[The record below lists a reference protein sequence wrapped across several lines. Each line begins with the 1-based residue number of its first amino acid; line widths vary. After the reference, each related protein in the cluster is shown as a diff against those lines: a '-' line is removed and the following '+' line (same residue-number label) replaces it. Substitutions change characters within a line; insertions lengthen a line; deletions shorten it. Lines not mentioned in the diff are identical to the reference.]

1 MQLCLRT
8 IKQIMQT
15 VPINLADKQ
24 LQIAKQ
30 MLAESKAVLASNSGR
45 KATKAERAIA
55 IAMDTQ
61 LRVLQKLMAQIATEQ
76 ARQLEVEYATPTS
89 LLADFEIEGELNY
102 LLAESDPAWD
112 DDSETNNILAT
123 RDAWISTGA
132 ETLETLA
139 SAANTGS
146 YGGSSKL
153 LPQQCWLM
161 HDLLDHSYKP
171 GDPELSDENLLRVDK
186 VWVNVKTTRQY
197 CLNLRTGEFE
207 KW

>member
-1 MQLCLRT
+1 MH
-8 IKQIMQT
+8 T
-15 VPINLADKQ
+15 VPMNLADTQ
-24 LQIAKQ
+24 LHIAKQ
-30 MLAESKAVLASNSGR
+30 MIAESKAVLASNSGR
-45 KATKAERAIA
+45 QSTKAERAIA

-76 ARQLEVEYATPTS
+76 AEQLQSEYASPTS
-89 LLADFEIEGELNY
+89 LLADFELEGELNY

-112 DDSETNNILAT
+112 DESETDNILAT

-132 ETLETLA
+132 ETLEMLA

-146 YGGSSKL
+146 YTGSSEL
-153 LPQQCWLM
+153 LPQQCWFM
-161 HDLLDHSYKP
+161 HDLLDHSYRLS
-171 GDPELSDENLLRVDK
+171 DPELSDENLLRVDK